1 MFDIYRSLQNP
12 QHYVAIQN
20 GDPSEN
26 AQGIRESQNLTFLT
40 RIPDDGSPRIA
51 FDADEAR
58 ERIRR
63 DGFYAFAVTIEVRE
77 HAE

>member
-1 MFDIYRSLQNP
+1 MFDIYRSRHNP
-12 QHYVAIQN
+12 HHYVAVATGDISDNAN
-20 GDPSEN
+20 GV
-26 AQGIRESQNLTFLT
+26 RESRNLAFML
-40 RIPDDGSPRIA
+40 RIADDEPRIA
-51 FDADEAR
+51 FDPAQAK